1 MKINQDYIVQTVKAK
16 NVNVQNINAK
26 INKDLDSS
34 NNAVNPNNP
43 SDFKQILDNTIN
55 SRDEIL
61 FSKHANKRL
70 NTREINIT
78 KEQMNRV
85 EKGIENAKE
94 KGIRDTLVLV
104 DNIALVVNTKNN
116 VVITAMTK
124 NIESVF
130 TNIDGAVIV

>member
-1 MKINQDYIVQTVKAK
+1 MKINNDYIVK
-16 NVNVQNINAK
+16 NINSDSRN
-26 INKDLDSS
+26 INNI
-34 NNAVNPNNP
+34 NNS
-43 SDFKQILDNTIN
+43 SDFKQILDNKIN
-55 SRDEIL
+55 NKEEIL

-70 NTREINIT
+70 STRDISIT

-94 KGIRDTLVLV
+94 KGIKDTLVLV
-104 DNIALVVNTKNN
+104 DNIALVVNIKNN

-124 NIESVF
+124 NNESVF

>member
-1 MKINQDYIVQTVKAK
+1 MKINHDYIVQ
-16 NVNVQNINAK
+16 NISKDNK
-26 INKDLDSS
+26 ISKDRDSNFTNS
-34 NNAVNPNNP
+34 
-43 SDFKQILDNTIN
+43 SDFKQILDNELNIK
-55 SRDEIL
+55 DEIL

-78 KEQMNRV
+78 AEQMNRV

-94 KGIRDTLVLV
+94 KGIKDTLVLV

-124 NIESVF
+124 NKESIF